1 MLLFIAALD
10 IAGLRGKSD
19 SPDIMYW
26 KGETI
31 RTINARLG
39 DSKKMA
45 TDGTIAAV
53 ASLAHL
59 EVKFDPFDFHP
70 LLKLIPASE
79 SIRNRRNGCNTCNW
93 FGSSC

>member
-10 IAGLRGKSD
+10 IAGLCGKS
-19 SPDIMYW
+19 SSSDIMYW
-26 KGETI
+26 KEETI

-45 TDGTIAAV
+45 TDGTITAV

-59 EVKFDPFDFHP
+59 EVSFDYFTFIA
-70 LLKLIPASE
+70 LLELIPAPE
-79 SIRNRRNGCNTCNW
+79 SIRNGRNG
-93 FGSSC
+93 